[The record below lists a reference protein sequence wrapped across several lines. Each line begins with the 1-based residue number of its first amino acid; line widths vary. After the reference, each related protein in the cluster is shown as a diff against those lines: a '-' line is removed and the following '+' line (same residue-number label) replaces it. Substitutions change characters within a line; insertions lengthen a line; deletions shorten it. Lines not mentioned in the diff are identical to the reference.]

1 MKTNW
6 GYHWLCLC
14 LIFLFSMPSCVIK
27 RNGSVQ
33 KLPVIH
39 NGNSYQLQIKLIT
52 YVYPDE
58 LPGQFNQ
65 YLLYPYNIIYRNNI
79 LIIRP
84 EAVILYFRFP
94 DLNLL
99 QQCRDQLLS
108 TGEVTEL
115 NITTIENL

>member
-1 MKTNW
+1 
-6 GYHWLCLC
+6 
-14 LIFLFSMPSCVIK
+14 
-27 RNGSVQ
+27 
-33 KLPVIH
+33 
-39 NGNSYQLQIKLIT
+39 
-52 YVYPDE
+52 

>member
-1 MKTNW
+1 MKLKLS
-6 GYHWLCLC
+6 YPWLCLC
-14 LIFLFSMPSCVIK
+14 LIFLFTMPSCVIK
-27 RNGSVQ
+27 RNGAVQ

-39 NGNSYQLQIKLIT
+39 NENSYQLQVQLIT

-58 LPGQFNQ
+58 LPCQFNQ
-65 YLLYPYNIIYRNNI
+65 YLVNPYKIIYRNKI
-79 LIIRP
+79 LLIRP

-99 QQCRDQLLS
+99 QQCRDQLVS

-115 NITTIENL
+115 NITTIENP